1 MLQAS
6 VTVRDA
12 VSGVS
17 LTATI
22 NVGEQRRKE
31 SSKYAYKTRWRLLC
45 RKLKK
50 KKISTQP
57 PWLLLDLD

>member
-6 VTVRDA
+6 VT

-22 NVGEQRRKE
+22 NVAEQRRE
-31 SSKYAYKTRWRLLC
+31 EISKYAYKTRWKLLLC

-50 KKISTQP
+50 KKEISTQP

>member
-6 VTVRDA
+6 VT

-22 NVGEQRRKE
+22 NVAEQRREE
-31 SSKYAYKTRWRLLC
+31 SSKYAYKTRWKLLLC

-50 KKISTQP
+50 KGNRYTASMAAARP
-57 PWLLLDLD
+57 